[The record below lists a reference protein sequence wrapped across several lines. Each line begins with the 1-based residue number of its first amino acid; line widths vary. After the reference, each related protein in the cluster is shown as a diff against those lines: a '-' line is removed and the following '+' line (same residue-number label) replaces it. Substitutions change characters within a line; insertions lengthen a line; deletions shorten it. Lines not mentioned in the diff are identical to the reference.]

1 MMSIR
6 STAIAGTFYPN
17 DPSELHA
24 DLEELLS
31 HAQGSKE
38 QPKAII
44 APHAGYIY
52 SGPIAATAY
61 ASFYKQYPHIN
72 RIVLM
77 GPSHRV
83 AFHGIAASSS
93 DYFATP
99 LGEVPVDHASL
110 QTSLENGLVKYF
122 DLAHEQEHCLEV
134 QLPFLQEIF
143 DQYFEIVPLLVGDA
157 DSSLVAK
164 VLRTLWGGAG
174 TLIVISSDLS
184 HYHDYE
190 AAKQIDTHTTTL
202 IEQFHGE
209 QLDHDSAC
217 GRLPIQG
224 LLKVAKE
231 FGLRCKTMDLRNSG
245 DTAGPHDRVVGY
257 GAYAFY

>member
-6 STAIAGTFYPN
+6 STAVAGTFYPN
-17 DPSELHA
+17 NPNELHT
-24 DLEELLS
+24 DVEGLLK
-31 HAQGSKE
+31 HAEGSPE

-52 SGPIAATAY
+52 SGPIAARAF
-61 ASFYKQYPHIN
+61 ASIYKQYPTIN

-77 GPSHRV
+77 GPAHRV
-83 AFHGIAASSS
+83 AFQGVAASSS

-110 QTSLENGLVKYF
+110 QPCIENGIVKYF
-122 DLAHEQEHCLEV
+122 DSAHEQEHCLEV
-134 QLPFLQEIF
+134 QLPFLQEVF
-143 DQYFEIVPLLVGDA
+143 DQFFEIIPLLVGDA
-157 DSSLVAK
+157 ESSQVGN
-164 VLRTLWGGAG
+164 VLRALWGGAE

-190 AAKQIDTHTTTL
+190 TAKKIDSRTTAL
-202 IEQFHGE
+202 IEQFQGE
-209 QLDHDSAC
+209 QLDYDSAC

-224 LLKVAKE
+224 LLLVAKE
-231 FGLRCKTMDLRNSG
+231 QGLHCKTLDQRNSG

-257 GAYAFY
+257 GAYVFY